1 MRSFRPLE
9 AALLHPFPRLLSHPF
24 SLLLLLSVFALLLR
38 SSAETPFPFLG
49 GAMSSVQLREILLA
63 GNIEAEW
70 HCPKGEW
77 WKIISLSG
85 EFPPLWSRIET
96 LNHIWLRN
104 TLRERLHYLPRGN
117 RVLSLLPLHTTG
129 VIQCYHAFCYK
140 EGSNTVLSHEPLF
153 RAEFPKHLRVW
164 VCYYGLC
171 GKQRICTQTVG
182 ARVYYVKLYYI
193 GWILIY
199 SPAKSDNYGR
209 YIVRIPTESV
219 LFSPTELP
227 GFRHSRNHIYL

>member
-1 MRSFRPLE
+1 MEDYQFVWRIS
-9 AALLHPFPRLLSHPF
+9 S
-24 SLLLLLSVFALLLR
+24 SLKSD
-38 SSAETPFPFLG
+38 
-49 GAMSSVQLREILLA
+49 
-63 GNIEAEW
+63 W
-70 HCPKGEW
+70 D
-77 WKIISLSG
+77 
-85 EFPPLWSRIET
+85 

-129 VIQCYHAFCYK
+129 AIQCYRAFCYK
-140 EGSNTVLSHEPLF
+140 EGSNTVLSHELLF

-164 VCYYGLC
+164 VYYYGLC
-171 GKQRICTQTVG
+171 GKQRICTLRVG

-199 SPAKSDNYGR
+199 RPAKSDNYGR

-227 GFRHSRNHIYL
+227 GFRHSRNHIYLSKIAYVREYTEIIWLIMYHFSIISFKLHVSSEDIWKLPAAVRRSQECLRITNLKRVALHG